1 MEKSENKRKFCNEN
15 GEVIYN
21 YREYNINNENNNYIL
36 RLETNNRYL
45 YFIISSNDNIEYNY
59 KTNMNLSTIV
69 NKLELNS
76 IKYNNLDLILDI
88 FDEVYKN
95 NKLSVDIL
103 NDESCVLIINLF
115 NVLTAKKYEIKLVK
129 NCMKEKDKFDMLF
142 NQFKLLKKN
151 NYDNDK
157 IEEMNNKINE
167 LNNKIDKKDE
177 EIKDI
182 INKKDLVINEINQK
196 VINQENKIQEL
207 ENKNIDIINKY
218 ENEIKLLNNKI
229 MNLENNINSS
239 IIKINDSINC
249 FNLLK
254 EEKNIDNNNVNKMN
268 NNIFNDE
275 INKNEIIINNEFQE
289 KEINLEKINN
299 NKEYE
304 KKINYEFVK
313 DPKNLKYKSDLISSN
328 SDSGY
333 NDIFEIYISYKDN
346 QEYIVSPNY
355 KNFNLNI
362 FNLRNNQK
370 ILSLQK
376 HENSIRTIRYFIN
389 NKNKNEYLISADSN
403 QKVIIWDITN
413 NYNIK
418 YIIDTKYAS
427 DIYSCLLVFP
437 ENMNDNFI
445 VTSTYCMSKNNE
457 EAATKVYSFNDCK
470 FIKYINNTSDIH
482 IYYLLSWY
490 NKNNNQYYIIQF
502 SKNKILINNLISDEL
517 YSELINIPE
526 GYHYSGVL
534 YYKDNKDYLCSSST
548 NGYLNIWDLYEK
560 KIYKNINTNG
570 SNLAHVINWNNK
582 YIIVVDINK
591 KSFKIIEIENNSIYD
606 IKNDNKHKLYCI
618 KKVNHPIY
626 GESLLSVTNDKVIK
640 LWTIE

>member
-1 MEKSENKRKFCNEN
+1 MEKSEMKRKFCNEN

-196 VINQENKIQEL
+196 VISLENKMQEL
-207 ENKNIDIINKY
+207 ENKNIDIVNKY

-229 MNLENNINSS
+229 MNLENNINNS

-275 INKNEIIINNEFQE
+275 INKNEIIINNEYQE

-370 ILSLQK
+370 ILSLEK
-376 HENSIRTIRYFIN
+376 HKNSIRTIRYFIN

-582 YIIVVDINK
+582 YIIAVDINK

>member
-1 MEKSENKRKFCNEN
+1 MEKSEMKRKFCNEN

-95 NKLSVDIL
+95 NKLSIDIL

-196 VINQENKIQEL
+196 VISLENKIQEL

-218 ENEIKLLNNKI
+218 ENEIKLLNTKI
-229 MNLENNINSS
+229 MNLENNINNS

-254 EEKNIDNNNVNKMN
+254 EEKNVDNNNVNKMN

-275 INKNEIIINNEFQE
+275 INKNEIIINNEYQE

-370 ILSLQK
+370 ILSLEK
-376 HENSIRTIRYFIN
+376 HKNSIRTIRYFIN

-582 YIIVVDINK
+582 YIIAVDINK

>member
-1 MEKSENKRKFCNEN
+1 MEKSEMKRKFCNEN

-196 VINQENKIQEL
+196 VISLENKIQEL

-229 MNLENNINSS
+229 MNFENNINNS

-275 INKNEIIINNEFQE
+275 INKNEIIINNEYQE

-548 NGYLNIWDLYEK
+548 NGYLNIWDLNEK

-582 YIIVVDINK
+582 YIIAVDINK

>member
-1 MEKSENKRKFCNEN
+1 MEKSEMKRKFCNEN

-196 VINQENKIQEL
+196 VISLENKIKEL

-218 ENEIKLLNNKI
+218 ENEIKSLNTKI

-275 INKNEIIINNEFQE
+275 INKNEIIINNEYQE

-582 YIIVVDINK
+582 YIIAVDINK

>member
-1 MEKSENKRKFCNEN
+1 MEKSEMKRKFCNEN

-59 KTNMNLSTIV
+59 KANMNLSTIV

-196 VINQENKIQEL
+196 VISLENKMQEL
-207 ENKNIDIINKY
+207 ENKNIDIVNKY

-229 MNLENNINSS
+229 MNLENNINNS

-275 INKNEIIINNEFQE
+275 INKNEIIINNEYQE

-582 YIIVVDINK
+582 YIIAVDINK

>member
-1 MEKSENKRKFCNEN
+1 MEKSEMKRKFCNEN

-196 VINQENKIQEL
+196 VISLENKMQEL
-207 ENKNIDIINKY
+207 ENKNIDIVNKY

-229 MNLENNINSS
+229 MNLENNINNS

-254 EEKNIDNNNVNKMN
+254 EEKNVDNNNVNKMN

-275 INKNEIIINNEFQE
+275 INKNEIIINNEYQE

-389 NKNKNEYLISADSN
+389 NKNKNEYLISADRDY
-403 QKVIIWDITN
+403 KVIIWDITN

-582 YIIVVDINK
+582 YIIAVDINK

>member
-1 MEKSENKRKFCNEN
+1 MEKSEMKRKFCNEN

-196 VINQENKIQEL
+196 VISLENKIQEL

-229 MNLENNINSS
+229 MNLENNINNS

-268 NNIFNDE
+268 NNIVNDE
-275 INKNEIIINNEFQE
+275 INKNEIIINNEYQE

-389 NKNKNEYLISADSN
+389 NKNKNEYLISADRDY
-403 QKVIIWDITN
+403 KVIIWDITN

-582 YIIVVDINK
+582 YIIAVDINK

>member
-1 MEKSENKRKFCNEN
+1 MEKSEMKRKFCNEN

-177 EIKDI
+177 EIIDI

-196 VINQENKIQEL
+196 VISLENKIQEL

-275 INKNEIIINNEFQE
+275 INKNEIIINNEYQE

-582 YIIVVDINK
+582 YIIAVDINK

>member
-1 MEKSENKRKFCNEN
+1 MEKSEMKRKFCNEN

-59 KTNMNLSTIV
+59 KTNMTLSTIV

-196 VINQENKIQEL
+196 VISLENKIKEL

-268 NNIFNDE
+268 NNIINDE
-275 INKNEIIINNEFQE
+275 INKNEIIINN
-289 KEINLEKINN
+289 
-299 NKEYE
+299 
-304 KKINYEFVK
+304 
-313 DPKNLKYKSDLISSN
+313 D
-328 SDSGY
+328 
-333 NDIFEIYISYKDN
+333 
-346 QEYIVSPNY
+346 
-355 KNFNLNI
+355 
-362 FNLRNNQK
+362 
-370 ILSLQK
+370 
-376 HENSIRTIRYFIN
+376 
-389 NKNKNEYLISADSN
+389 
-403 QKVIIWDITN
+403 
-413 NYNIK
+413 
-418 YIIDTKYAS
+418 
-427 DIYSCLLVFP
+427 
-437 ENMNDNFI
+437 
-445 VTSTYCMSKNNE
+445 
-457 EAATKVYSFNDCK
+457 
-470 FIKYINNTSDIH
+470 
-482 IYYLLSWY
+482 
-490 NKNNNQYYIIQF
+490 
-502 SKNKILINNLISDEL
+502 
-517 YSELINIPE
+517 
-526 GYHYSGVL
+526 
-534 YYKDNKDYLCSSST
+534 
-548 NGYLNIWDLYEK
+548 
-560 KIYKNINTNG
+560 
-570 SNLAHVINWNNK
+570 
-582 YIIVVDINK
+582 
-591 KSFKIIEIENNSIYD
+591 
-606 IKNDNKHKLYCI
+606 
-618 KKVNHPIY
+618 
-626 GESLLSVTNDKVIK
+626 
-640 LWTIE
+640 

>member
-1 MEKSENKRKFCNEN
+1 MEKSEMKRKFCNEN

-36 RLETNNRYL
+36 RLETNKRYL

-196 VINQENKIQEL
+196 VISLENKIQEL

-229 MNLENNINSS
+229 MNLENNTNNS

-275 INKNEIIINNEFQE
+275 INKNEIIINNEYQE

-582 YIIVVDINK
+582 YIIAVDINK

>member
-1 MEKSENKRKFCNEN
+1 MEKSEMKRKFCNEN

-196 VINQENKIQEL
+196 VISLENKIQEL

-218 ENEIKLLNNKI
+218 ENEIKSLNTKI
-229 MNLENNINSS
+229 MNLENNINNS

-275 INKNEIIINNEFQE
+275 INKNEIIINNEYQE

-582 YIIVVDINK
+582 YIIAVDINK

>member
-1 MEKSENKRKFCNEN
+1 MEKSEMKRKFCNEN

-196 VINQENKIQEL
+196 VISLENKIQEL

-229 MNLENNINSS
+229 MNLENNINNS

-275 INKNEIIINNEFQE
+275 INKNEIIINNEYQE

-389 NKNKNEYLISADSN
+389 NKNKNEYLISADRDY
-403 QKVIIWDITN
+403 KVIIWDITN

-482 IYYLLSWY
+482 VYYLLSWY

-582 YIIVVDINK
+582 YIIAVDINK

>member
-1 MEKSENKRKFCNEN
+1 MEKSEMKRKFCNEN

-196 VINQENKIQEL
+196 VISLENKMQEL
-207 ENKNIDIINKY
+207 ENKNIDIVNKY

-229 MNLENNINSS
+229 MNLENNINNS

-275 INKNEIIINNEFQE
+275 INKNEIIINNEYQE

-582 YIIVVDINK
+582 YIIAVDINK

>member
-1 MEKSENKRKFCNEN
+1 
-15 GEVIYN
+15 
-21 YREYNINNENNNYIL
+21 
-36 RLETNNRYL
+36 
-45 YFIISSNDNIEYNY
+45 
-59 KTNMNLSTIV
+59 
-69 NKLELNS
+69 
-76 IKYNNLDLILDI
+76 
-88 FDEVYKN
+88 
-95 NKLSVDIL
+95 
-103 NDESCVLIINLF
+103 
-115 NVLTAKKYEIKLVK
+115 
-129 NCMKEKDKFDMLF
+129 
-142 NQFKLLKKN
+142 
-151 NYDNDK
+151 
-157 IEEMNNKINE
+157 
-167 LNNKIDKKDE
+167 
-177 EIKDI
+177 
-182 INKKDLVINEINQK
+182 
-196 VINQENKIQEL
+196 
-207 ENKNIDIINKY
+207 
-218 ENEIKLLNNKI
+218 
-229 MNLENNINSS
+229 MNLENNINNS

-275 INKNEIIINNEFQE
+275 INKNEIIINNEYQE

-346 QEYIVSPNY
+346 QEYIVSPNC

-457 EAATKVYSFNDCK
+457 EAATKVYSFKDGK
-470 FIKYINNTSDIH
+470 FI
-482 IYYLLSWY
+482 
-490 NKNNNQYYIIQF
+490 F
-502 SKNKILINNLISDEL
+502 
-517 YSELINIPE
+517 
-526 GYHYSGVL
+526 
-534 YYKDNKDYLCSSST
+534 
-548 NGYLNIWDLYEK
+548 
-560 KIYKNINTNG
+560 
-570 SNLAHVINWNNK
+570 
-582 YIIVVDINK
+582 
-591 KSFKIIEIENNSIYD
+591 
-606 IKNDNKHKLYCI
+606 
-618 KKVNHPIY
+618 
-626 GESLLSVTNDKVIK
+626 
-640 LWTIE
+640 

>member
-1 MEKSENKRKFCNEN
+1 MEKSEMKRKFCNEN

-95 NKLSVDIL
+95 NKLSIDIL

-196 VINQENKIQEL
+196 VISLENKIQEL

-229 MNLENNINSS
+229 MNLENNINNS

-275 INKNEIIINNEFQE
+275 INKNEIIINNEYQE

-560 KIYKNINTNG
+560 KIYKIINTNG

-582 YIIVVDINK
+582 YIIAVDINK

>member
-1 MEKSENKRKFCNEN
+1 MEKSEMKRKFCNEN

-196 VINQENKIQEL
+196 VISLENKIQEL

-218 ENEIKLLNNKI
+218 ENEIKSLNTKI

-275 INKNEIIINNEFQE
+275 INKNEIIINNEYQE

-346 QEYIVSPNY
+346 QEYIVSPNC

-370 ILSLQK
+370 ILSLEK

-582 YIIVVDINK
+582 YIIAVDINK

>member
-1 MEKSENKRKFCNEN
+1 MEKSEMKRKFCNEN

-196 VINQENKIQEL
+196 VISLENKIKEL

-229 MNLENNINSS
+229 MNLENNINNS

-268 NNIFNDE
+268 NNIFNGE
-275 INKNEIIINNEFQE
+275 INKNEIIINNEYQE

-370 ILSLQK
+370 ILSLEK
-376 HENSIRTIRYFIN
+376 HKNSIRTIRYFIN

-582 YIIVVDINK
+582 YIIAVDINK

>member
-1 MEKSENKRKFCNEN
+1 MEKSEMKRKFCNEN

-196 VINQENKIQEL
+196 VISLENKIQEL

-229 MNLENNINSS
+229 MNLENNTNNS

-275 INKNEIIINNEFQE
+275 INKNEIIINNEYQE

-370 ILSLQK
+370 ILSLEK
-376 HENSIRTIRYFIN
+376 HKNSIRTIRYFIN

-582 YIIVVDINK
+582 YIIAVDINK

>member
-1 MEKSENKRKFCNEN
+1 MEKSEMKRKFCNEN

-196 VINQENKIQEL
+196 VISLENKMQEL
-207 ENKNIDIINKY
+207 ENKNIDIVNKY

-275 INKNEIIINNEFQE
+275 INKNEIIINNEYQE

-582 YIIVVDINK
+582 YIIAVDINK

>member
-1 MEKSENKRKFCNEN
+1 MEKSEMKRKFCNEN

-196 VINQENKIQEL
+196 VISLENKIQEL

-229 MNLENNINSS
+229 MNLENNINNS

-275 INKNEIIINNEFQE
+275 INKNEIIINNEYQE

-389 NKNKNEYLISADSN
+389 NKNKNEYLISADN
-403 QKVIIWDITN
+403 NKIVIIWDITN

-582 YIIVVDINK
+582 YIIAVDINK

>member
-1 MEKSENKRKFCNEN
+1 MEKSEMKRKFCNEN

-103 NDESCVLIINLF
+103 NDESCILIINLF

-196 VINQENKIQEL
+196 VISLENKIQEL

-229 MNLENNINSS
+229 MNLENNINNS

-275 INKNEIIINNEFQE
+275 INKNEIIINNEYQE

-582 YIIVVDINK
+582 YIIAVDINK

>member
-1 MEKSENKRKFCNEN
+1 MEKSEMKRKFCNEN

-196 VINQENKIQEL
+196 VISLENKIQEL

-229 MNLENNINSS
+229 MNFENNINSS

-275 INKNEIIINNEFQE
+275 INKNEIIINNEYQE

-582 YIIVVDINK
+582 YIIAVDINK

>member
-1 MEKSENKRKFCNEN
+1 MEKSEMKRKFCNEN

-196 VINQENKIQEL
+196 VISLENKIQEL

-268 NNIFNDE
+268 NNIINDE
-275 INKNEIIINNEFQE
+275 INKNEIIINNEYQE

-370 ILSLQK
+370 ILSLEK
-376 HENSIRTIRYFIN
+376 HKNSIRTIRYFIN

-582 YIIVVDINK
+582 YIIAVDINK

>member
-1 MEKSENKRKFCNEN
+1 MEKSEMKRKFCNEN

-196 VINQENKIQEL
+196 VISLENKIQEL

-229 MNLENNINSS
+229 MNFENNINSS

-275 INKNEIIINNEFQE
+275 INKNEIIINNEYQE

-370 ILSLQK
+370 ILSLEK
-376 HENSIRTIRYFIN
+376 HKNSIRTIRYFIN

-582 YIIVVDINK
+582 YIIAVDINK

>member
-1 MEKSENKRKFCNEN
+1 MEKSEMKRKFCNEN

-196 VINQENKIQEL
+196 VISLENKIQEL

-229 MNLENNINSS
+229 MNLENNINNS

-275 INKNEIIINNEFQE
+275 INKNEIIINNEYQE

-313 DPKNLKYKSDLISSN
+313 DPKNLISSN

-346 QEYIVSPNY
+346 QEYIVSPSC

-370 ILSLQK
+370 ILSLEK
-376 HENSIRTIRYFIN
+376 HKNSIRTIRYFIN
-389 NKNKNEYLISADSN
+389 NKNKNEYLISADRDY
-403 QKVIIWDITN
+403 KVIIWDITN

-570 SNLAHVINWNNK
+570 SNLGHVINWNNK
-582 YIIVVDINK
+582 YIIAVDINK

>member
-1 MEKSENKRKFCNEN
+1 M
-15 GEVIYN
+15 
-21 YREYNINNENNNYIL
+21 
-36 RLETNNRYL
+36 
-45 YFIISSNDNIEYNY
+45 
-59 KTNMNLSTIV
+59 
-69 NKLELNS
+69 
-76 IKYNNLDLILDI
+76 
-88 FDEVYKN
+88 
-95 NKLSVDIL
+95 
-103 NDESCVLIINLF
+103 
-115 NVLTAKKYEIKLVK
+115 
-129 NCMKEKDKFDMLF
+129 
-142 NQFKLLKKN
+142 
-151 NYDNDK
+151 
-157 IEEMNNKINE
+157 
-167 LNNKIDKKDE
+167 
-177 EIKDI
+177 
-182 INKKDLVINEINQK
+182 
-196 VINQENKIQEL
+196 
-207 ENKNIDIINKY
+207 
-218 ENEIKLLNNKI
+218 
-229 MNLENNINSS
+229 
-239 IIKINDSINC
+239 
-249 FNLLK
+249 
-254 EEKNIDNNNVNKMN
+254 
-268 NNIFNDE
+268 
-275 INKNEIIINNEFQE
+275 
-289 KEINLEKINN
+289 EKINS

-582 YIIVVDINK
+582 YIIATDINN

>member
-1 MEKSENKRKFCNEN
+1 MEKSEMKRKFCNEN

-196 VINQENKIQEL
+196 VISLENKMQEL
-207 ENKNIDIINKY
+207 ENKNIDIVNKY

-229 MNLENNINSS
+229 MNLENNINNS

-275 INKNEIIINNEFQE
+275 INKNEIIINNEYQE

-346 QEYIVSPNY
+346 QEYIISPNC

-389 NKNKNEYLISADSN
+389 NKNKNEYLISADRDY
-403 QKVIIWDITN
+403 KVIIWDITN

-582 YIIVVDINK
+582 YIIAVDINK

>member
-1 MEKSENKRKFCNEN
+1 MEKSEMKRKFCNEN

-196 VINQENKIQEL
+196 VISLENKMQEL
-207 ENKNIDIINKY
+207 ENKNIDIVNKY

-229 MNLENNINSS
+229 MNLENNINNS

-268 NNIFNDE
+268 NSIFNDE
-275 INKNEIIINNEFQE
+275 INKNEIIINNEYQE

-582 YIIVVDINK
+582 YIIAVDINK

>member
-1 MEKSENKRKFCNEN
+1 
-15 GEVIYN
+15 
-21 YREYNINNENNNYIL
+21 
-36 RLETNNRYL
+36 
-45 YFIISSNDNIEYNY
+45 
-59 KTNMNLSTIV
+59 
-69 NKLELNS
+69 
-76 IKYNNLDLILDI
+76 
-88 FDEVYKN
+88 
-95 NKLSVDIL
+95 
-103 NDESCVLIINLF
+103 
-115 NVLTAKKYEIKLVK
+115 
-129 NCMKEKDKFDMLF
+129 
-142 NQFKLLKKN
+142 
-151 NYDNDK
+151 
-157 IEEMNNKINE
+157 
-167 LNNKIDKKDE
+167 
-177 EIKDI
+177 
-182 INKKDLVINEINQK
+182 
-196 VINQENKIQEL
+196 
-207 ENKNIDIINKY
+207 
-218 ENEIKLLNNKI
+218 

-275 INKNEIIINNEFQE
+275 INKNEIIINNEYKE

-457 EAATKVYSFNDCK
+457 EASTKVYSFNDCK

-582 YIIVVDINK
+582 YIIAVDINK

>member
-1 MEKSENKRKFCNEN
+1 MEKSEMKRKFCNEN

-196 VINQENKIQEL
+196 VISLENKMQEL

-218 ENEIKLLNNKI
+218 ENEIKPLNTKI
-229 MNLENNINSS
+229 MNLENNINNS

-275 INKNEIIINNEFQE
+275 INKNEIIINNEYQE

-346 QEYIVSPNY
+346 QEYIISPNC

-582 YIIVVDINK
+582 YIIAVDINK

>member
-1 MEKSENKRKFCNEN
+1 MEKSEMKRKFCNEN

-196 VINQENKIQEL
+196 VISLENKIKEL

-218 ENEIKLLNNKI
+218 EKEIKLLNNKI

-275 INKNEIIINNEFQE
+275 INKNEIIINNEYQE

-582 YIIVVDINK
+582 YIIAVDINK

>member
-1 MEKSENKRKFCNEN
+1 MKRKFCNEN

-196 VINQENKIQEL
+196 VISLENKIQEL

-275 INKNEIIINNEFQE
+275 INKNEIIINNEYKE

-370 ILSLQK
+370 ILSLEK
-376 HENSIRTIRYFIN
+376 HKNSIRTIRYFIN

-582 YIIVVDINK
+582 YIIAVDINK

>member
-1 MEKSENKRKFCNEN
+1 MEKSEMKRKFCNEN

-182 INKKDLVINEINQK
+182 INKKDLVINELNQK
-196 VINQENKIQEL
+196 VISLENKIQEL

-229 MNLENNINSS
+229 MNLENNINNS

-275 INKNEIIINNEFQE
+275 INKNEIIINNEYQE

-370 ILSLQK
+370 ILSLEK

-389 NKNKNEYLISADSN
+389 NKNKNEYLISADRDY
-403 QKVIIWDITN
+403 KVIIWDITN

-482 IYYLLSWY
+482 IYYLLSLY

-582 YIIVVDINK
+582 YIIAVDINK

-606 IKNDNKHKLYCI
+606 IKNENKHKLYCI

>member
-1 MEKSENKRKFCNEN
+1 MEQIEIKKEYDKEN
-15 GEVIYN
+15 GETIYN
-21 YREYNINNENNNYIL
+21 HREYNINNENNNYIL

-95 NKLSVDIL
+95 NKLSIDIL

-196 VINQENKIQEL
+196 VISLENKIQEL

-218 ENEIKLLNNKI
+218 ENEIKSLNNKI
-229 MNLENNINSS
+229 MNLENNINNS

-275 INKNEIIINNEFQE
+275 INKNEIIINNEYQE

-582 YIIVVDINK
+582 YIIAVDINK

>member
-1 MEKSENKRKFCNEN
+1 MEKSEMKRKFCNEN

-196 VINQENKIQEL
+196 VISLENKIQEL

-229 MNLENNINSS
+229 MNLENNVNSS

-268 NNIFNDE
+268 NNIFNYE
-275 INKNEIIINNEFQE
+275 INKNEIIINNEYQE

-582 YIIVVDINK
+582 YIIAVDINK

>member
-1 MEKSENKRKFCNEN
+1 MEKSEMKRKFCNEN

-196 VINQENKIQEL
+196 VISLENKIQEL

-229 MNLENNINSS
+229 MNLENNINNS

-275 INKNEIIINNEFQE
+275 INKNEIIINNEYQE

-389 NKNKNEYLISADSN
+389 NKNKNEYLISADRDY
-403 QKVIIWDITN
+403 KVIIWDITN

-570 SNLAHVINWNNK
+570 SNLGHVINWNNK
-582 YIIVVDINK
+582 YIIAVDINK

>member
-1 MEKSENKRKFCNEN
+1 MKRKFCNEN

-218 ENEIKLLNNKI
+218 ENEIKSLNNKI
-229 MNLENNINSS
+229 MNLENNVNSS

-275 INKNEIIINNEFQE
+275 INKNEIIINNEYQE

-570 SNLAHVINWNNK
+570 SNLGHVINWNNK
-582 YIIVVDINK
+582 YIIAVDINK

>member
-1 MEKSENKRKFCNEN
+1 MEKSEMKRKFCNEN

-196 VINQENKIQEL
+196 VISLENKIQEL

-229 MNLENNINSS
+229 MNLENNINNS

-275 INKNEIIINNEFQE
+275 INKNEIIINNEYQE

-582 YIIVVDINK
+582 YIIAVDINK

>member
-1 MEKSENKRKFCNEN
+1 MEKSEMKRKFCNEN

-182 INKKDLVINEINQK
+182 INKKDLVINEINQT
-196 VINQENKIQEL
+196 VISLENKIQEL

-275 INKNEIIINNEFQE
+275 INKNEIIINNEYQE

-582 YIIVVDINK
+582 YIIAVDINK